1 MELNEYEIQLIEVRK
16 VLTEYKTKFEELIRT
31 KIQKKDKIASGNLL
45 ASISTKIEV
54 DGSVYTVI
62 LNSLNY
68 LKYLE
73 TGTKPHW
80 PPTEPILRW
89 VKDKRLPTRELTG
102 DKSLPTEKQLA
113 YLVGRAMAGKS
124 PNQAKLPNPYGGTE
138 PNYIIAE
145 TIQELNEIYLKRLQ
159 EALEIDIYNAMPLIK
174 VQLKF
179 SI

>member
-16 VLTEYKTKFEELIRT
+16 VLTEYRIRFEELVRT

-45 ASISTKIEV
+45 ANISTKIEV

-62 LNSLNY
+62 LNSLDY

-80 PPTEPILRW
+80 PPTKPILKW
-89 VKDKRLPTRELTG
+89 IKDKRLPTREYTG
-102 DKSLPTEKQLA
+102 DKSLPTEKQLT
-113 YLVGRAMAGKS
+113 YLVRRKI
-124 PNQAKLPNPYGGTE
+124 AKEGTE

-145 TIQELNEIYLKRLQ
+145 TIEELNEIYLKRLQ

>member
-16 VLTEYKTKFEELIRT
+16 VLTEYKTRFEELIKT
-31 KIQKKDKIASGNLL
+31 KIQEKDKIASGNLL

-102 DKSLPTEKQLA
+102 DKSLPTEKQLT
-113 YLVGRAMAGKS
+113 YLVCRKI
-124 PNQAKLPNPYGGTE
+124 AKEGTE
-138 PNYIIAE
+138 KNYIIAE
-145 TIQELNEIYLKRLQ
+145 TIEELNEIYLKRLQ
-159 EALEIDIYNAMPLIK
+159 EALEIDIYNTTYTIYRHASMLAI
-174 VQLKF
+174 V
-179 SI
+179 

>member
-16 VLTEYKTKFEELIRT
+16 VLTEYKTRFEELVKT

-45 ASISTKIEV
+45 ANISTKIEV

-62 LNSLNY
+62 LNSLDY

-80 PPTEPILRW
+80 PPTKPILKW
-89 VKDKRLPTRELTG
+89 IKDKRLPTREYTG
-102 DKSLPTEKQLA
+102 DKSLPTEKQLT
-113 YLVGRAMAGKS
+113 YLVRRKI
-124 PNQAKLPNPYGGTE
+124 AKEGTE

-145 TIQELNEIYLKRLQ
+145 TIEELNEIYLKRLQ

>member
-16 VLTEYKTKFEELIRT
+16 VLTEYKTKFEELVKT

-54 DGSVYTVI
+54 NGSVYTVI
-62 LNSLNY
+62 LNSLDY

-80 PPTEPILRW
+80 PPTEPILKW
-89 VKDKRLPTRELTG
+89 VKDKRLPTREYTG
-102 DKSLPTEKQLA
+102 DKSLPTEKQLT
-113 YLVGRAMAGKS
+113 YLVCRKI
-124 PNQAKLPNPYGGTE
+124 AKEGTE

-145 TIQELNEIYLKRLQ
+145 TIEELNEIYLKKLQ
-159 EALEIDIYNAMPLIK
+159 EALEIDIYNAIPVIK
-174 VQLKF
+174 VSLRF
-179 SI
+179 LA

>member
-16 VLTEYKTKFEELIRT
+16 VLTEYKTRFEELVKT
-31 KIQKKDKIASGNLL
+31 KIQEKDKIASGNLL

-54 DGSVYTVI
+54 DGSVYTVY

-102 DKSLPTEKQLA
+102 DKSLPTEKQLT
-113 YLVGRAMAGKS
+113 YLVCRKI
-124 PNQAKLPNPYGGTE
+124 AKEGTE
-138 PNYIIAE
+138 KNFIIAE
-145 TIQELNEIYLKRLQ
+145 TIEELNEIYLKRLQ
-159 EALEIDIYNAMPLIK
+159 EALAIDIFNAIPVIK
-174 VQLKF
+174 VSLRF
-179 SI
+179 LA

>member
-16 VLTEYKTKFEELIRT
+16 VLTEYKTKFEELIKA
-31 KIQKKDKIASGNLL
+31 KIQEKDKIASGNLL

-62 LNSLNY
+62 LNSANY
-68 LKYLE
+68 LKFIE

-102 DKSLPTEKQLA
+102 DKSQPTEKQLT
-113 YLVGRAMAGKS
+113 YLVCRKI
-124 PNQAKLPNPYGGTE
+124 AKEGTE

-145 TIQELNEIYLKRLQ
+145 TIEELNEIYLKRLQ
-159 EALEIDIYNAMPLIK
+159 EALKIDIFNAIPVIK
-174 VQLKF
+174 VSLRF
-179 SI
+179 LA

>member
-16 VLTEYKTKFEELIRT
+16 VLTEYKTKFEELIKT

-80 PPTEPILRW
+80 PPTEPILKW
-89 VKDKRLPTRELTG
+89 VKDKRLPTREYTG
-102 DKSLPTEKQLA
+102 DKSLPTEKQLT
-113 YLVGRAMAGKS
+113 YLVCRKI
-124 PNQAKLPNPYGGTE
+124 AKEGTE

-145 TIQELNEIYLKRLQ
+145 TIEELNEIYLKRLQ
-159 EALEIDIYNAMPLIK
+159 EALAIDIFNAIPLIK
-174 VQLKF
+174 VSLRF
-179 SI
+179 LA

>member
-16 VLTEYKTKFEELIRT
+16 VLTEYKTKFEELVKT

-80 PPTEPILRW
+80 PPSEPILKW

-113 YLVGRAMAGKS
+113 YLIGRAMAGKS
-124 PNQAKLPNPYGGTE
+124 PNQAKLPNPNGGTE

-145 TIQELNEIYLKRLQ
+145 TIEELNEIYLKRLQ
-159 EALEIDIYNAMPLIK
+159 EALAIDIFNAMPLIK

>member
-16 VLTEYKTKFEELIRT
+16 VLTEYKTKFEELVKT

-62 LNSLNY
+62 LNSLDY

-80 PPTEPILRW
+80 PPTEPILKW

-102 DKSLPTEKQLA
+102 DKSLPTEKQLT
-113 YLVGRAMAGKS
+113 YLVCRKI
-124 PNQAKLPNPYGGTE
+124 AKEGTE
-138 PNYIIAE
+138 KNFIIAE
-145 TIQELNEIYLKRLQ
+145 TIEELNEIYLKRLQ
-159 EALEIDIYNAMPLIK
+159 EALAIDIFNAIPLIK
-174 VQLKF
+174 VSLRF
-179 SI
+179 LA

>member
-16 VLTEYKTKFEELIRT
+16 VLTEYKTKFEELVKT

-45 ASISTKIEV
+45 ASISTKVEV
-54 DGSVYTVI
+54 NGSVYTVI
-62 LNSLNY
+62 LNSLDY

-80 PPTEPILRW
+80 PPTKPILKW
-89 VKDKRLPTRELTG
+89 IKDKRLPTREYTG
-102 DKSLPTEKQLA
+102 DKSLPTEKQLT
-113 YLVGRAMAGKS
+113 YLVRRKI
-124 PNQAKLPNPYGGTE
+124 AKEGTE

-145 TIQELNEIYLKRLQ
+145 TIEELNEIYLKRLQ

-174 VQLKF
+174 VELKF

>member
-16 VLTEYKTKFEELIRT
+16 VLTEYRIKFEELV
-31 KIQKKDKIASGNLL
+31 KAKMQEKDKIASGNLL

-54 DGSVYTVI
+54 NGSVYTVI
-62 LNSLNY
+62 LNSLDY

-80 PPTEPILRW
+80 PPSEPILKW

-102 DKSLPTEKQLA
+102 DKSLPTEKQLT
-113 YLVGRAMAGKS
+113 YLVCRKI
-124 PNQAKLPNPYGGTE
+124 AKYGTE
-138 PNYIIAE
+138 PSKIIAE
-145 TIQELNEIYLKRLQ
+145 TIEELNEIYLKRLQ

>member
-16 VLTEYKTKFEELIRT
+16 VLTEYKTKFEELIKT
-31 KIQKKDKIASGNLL
+31 KIQEKDKIASGNLL

-102 DKSLPTEKQLA
+102 DKSLPTEKQLT
-113 YLVGRAMAGKS
+113 YLVCRKI
-124 PNQAKLPNPYGGTE
+124 AKEGTE

-145 TIQELNEIYLKRLQ
+145 TIEELNEIYLKRLQ
-159 EALEIDIYNAMPLIK
+159 EALEIDIFNAIPVIK
-174 VQLKF
+174 VSLRF
-179 SI
+179 LA

>member
-16 VLTEYKTKFEELIRT
+16 VLTEYKT

-62 LNSLNY
+62 LNSANY

-89 VKDKRLPTRELTG
+89 VKDKRLPTREYTG
-102 DKSLPTEKQLA
+102 DKSLPTEKQLT
-113 YLVGRAMAGKS
+113 YLVCRKIS
-124 PNQAKLPNPYGGTE
+124 EEGTE
-138 PNYIIAE
+138 KNYIIAE
-145 TIQELNEIYLKRLQ
+145 TIEELNEIYLKRLQ
-159 EALEIDIYNAMPLIK
+159 EALEIDIYNAMPIIK

>member
-16 VLTEYKTKFEELIRT
+16 VLTEYKTKFEELVKT

-45 ASISTKIEV
+45 ASISCKIEV
-54 DGSVYTVI
+54 NGSVYTVI
-62 LNSLNY
+62 LNSLDY

-80 PPTEPILRW
+80 PPTKPILKW
-89 VKDKRLPTRELTG
+89 VKDKRLPTREYTG
-102 DKSLPTEKQLA
+102 DKSLPTEKQLT
-113 YLVGRAMAGKS
+113 YLVRRKI
-124 PNQAKLPNPYGGTE
+124 AKEGTE

-145 TIQELNEIYLKRLQ
+145 TIEELNEIYLKRLQ